1 MTFMTHDS
9 RVADI
14 IYSFLNCVIFFN
26 IYSELFYQYFFKVL
40 KPKETQFMSHLII
53 SSYHKWQFFKEVLA
67 NTHVSNLL
75 FSKPFL
81 TLRSFCVFYRLVEN
95 WDFTVKFQK
104 LTTEKSKLQMNGLDH
119 LISWSWGLWLRV
131 SFLAGPIK
139 ILSTKPLACVRNS
152 WLCCEFLSRCLMVFT
167 GSSTRESQVG
177 IWQQQWY

>member
-1 MTFMTHDS
+1 MLFFVVCYFIKKKKNLSAKKQKKLHLCPPWSLAHITSDNSLKKFWQILTS
-9 RVADI
+9 P
-14 IYSFLNCVIFFN
+14 IYCSA
-26 IYSELFYQYFFKVL
+26 SLFWPWDL
-40 KPKETQFMSHLII
+40 
-53 SSYHKWQFFKEVLA
+53 
-67 NTHVSNLL
+67 
-75 FSKPFL
+75 
-81 TLRSFCVFYRLVEN
+81 FCVFNRLVEN

-104 LTTEKSKLQMNGLDH
+104 LTIEKRKLQMNGLDH
-119 LISWSWGLWLRV
+119 LISWSWGLCVRV